1 MLAATNF
8 VRRRAV
14 RGLYILFGV
23 SLGSF
28 ILSELVPGDFYA
40 EARLNPQI
48 SPDALVRMKLE
59 HHLDQPPLL
68 KYGYWLASVVRGE
81 WGFSLSYNMPVG
93 SLLWSRLL
101 NTLLLTVTATV
112 LVWLVAV
119 PAGIW
124 LAIGGGRA
132 LHRLLARGGLAV
144 LVATPEL
151 LLVLIFQLIAARSG
165 YLPVGGMFSPGWP
178 QMELWNRAGDV
189 ARHLALPVTVLT
201 LSALPAISMHAA
213 SSVGEVLETP
223 FIRGARANGI
233 PQWRLL
239 WRHALPAAAH
249 PLIASLGL
257 STGTLLSASVL
268 VENATAWPGLGRL
281 MLEATLDRDAHVVIG
296 IVTLSAVFLIASSFF
311 SDLLLYFV
319 DPRIRRE

>member
-1 MLAATNF
+1 M
-8 VRRRAV
+8 

-28 ILSELVPGDFYA
+28 VLSDFVPGDFYA
-40 EARLNPQI
+40 EARLNPEI
-48 SPDALVRMKLE
+48 SSDSLAAMKLQ
-59 HHLDQPPLL
+59 HHLDQPFIF
-68 KYGYWLASVVRGE
+68 KYCSWLESVVRGE

-93 SLLWSRLL
+93 ALLWSRLV
-101 NTLLLTVTATV
+101 NTLLLTVSATV
-112 LVWLVAV
+112 LAWLVAV
-119 PAGIW
+119 PVGLW
-124 LAIGGGRA
+124 LATGGRT
-132 LHRLLARGGLAV
+132 LNRLLARGGLAL

-165 YLPVGGMFSPGWP
+165 YLPVGGMLSPEWQ
-178 QMELWNRAGDV
+178 QMKVWDEGLDL

-201 LSALPAISMHAA
+201 VSALPAISMHAA
-213 SSVGEVLETP
+213 SSIAEILEAP

-249 PLIASLGL
+249 PLIASFGL
-257 STGTLLSASVL
+257 SIGTLLSASVL
-268 VENATAWPGLGRL
+268 VETAMGWPGLGKL
-281 MLEATLDRDAHVVIG
+281 MLEATLERDVQVLIAT
-296 IVTLSAVFLIASSFF
+296 VTLSAVFLIAGNFF
-311 SDLLLYFV
+311 SDLLLYSV